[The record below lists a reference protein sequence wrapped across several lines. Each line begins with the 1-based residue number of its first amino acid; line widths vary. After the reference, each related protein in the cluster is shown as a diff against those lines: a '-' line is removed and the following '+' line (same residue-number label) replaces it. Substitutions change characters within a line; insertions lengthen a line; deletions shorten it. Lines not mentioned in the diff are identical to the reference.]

1 MNLNSFSYFQG
12 SVYKQGTL
20 DSGDTA
26 WMLAATALVFFMTIP
41 GLGVYYSGAVRDKSV
56 IACEYWQCILKMS
69 NQMTIITY
77 RVITFEICT

>member
-56 IACEYWQCILKMS
+56 IACE
-69 NQMTIITY
+69 
-77 RVITFEICT
+77 

>member
-1 MNLNSFSYFQG
+1 MESSSMNSFSYFQG

-56 IACEYWQCILKMS
+56 IACE
-69 NQMTIITY
+69 
-77 RVITFEICT
+77 